1 MIATVALAMLALA
14 SRGPTTVQALNAAL
28 LSGDSATLTLGRWC
42 AARHLADPPTIR
54 AARVRGAART
64 ADRRVRAL
72 LDVSPDQRIRYR
84 HVKLTCGRH
93 VLSDADN
100 WYLPARL
107 TVEMN
112 KTLETTDIP
121 FGMVVAPL
129 RVHRRTLE
137 ARVLIQR
144 SRPGPVPRFVLRHV
158 AVLTTAAG
166 AAISVVVERYT
177 REVLARGP
185 PASPRSLNAGARF

>member
-1 MIATVALAMLALA
+1 MIAAAALALLAGA
-14 SRGPTTVQALNAAL
+14 GHGPAAVQALNAAL

-54 AARVRGAART
+54 AARVRGAAKT

-72 LDVSPDQRIRYR
+72 LDVSPDQKIRYR
-84 HVKLTCGRH
+84 HVRLTCGAR

-100 WYLPARL
+100 WYLPDRL
-107 TVEMN
+107 TAKMN
-112 KTLETTDIP
+112 KSLEATDIP
-121 FGMVVAPL
+121 FGTVVAPL
-129 RVHRRTLE
+129 GVQRRALE
-137 ARVLIQR
+137 ARVLVDPA
-144 SRPGPVPRFVLRHV
+144 RPGRVPPFVLRHV

-177 REVLARGP
+177 RDALAGGS
-185 PASPRSLNAGARF
+185 PASARSLKTGTRF